1 MVLNLRRTR
10 FAFSNRLSGFGGGG
24 GQYVGGEGEG
34 AGEPPPPMMISSVS
48 LFSGS
53 PNASLSDFTIA
64 SSWATTTTPSEKEHS
79 SKKAKKM
86 DLVFLAMVLNEK

>member
-1 MVLNLRRTR
+1 MRSTRR
-10 FAFSNRLSGFGGGG
+10 AFSNRLSGFGGGG

-53 PNASLSDFTIA
+53 PNASLSDFAIA
-64 SSWATTTTPSEKEHS
+64 TSWATTTTTQEHN
-79 SKKAKKM
+79 KKVKKM